1 MMNGEE
7 VFSIHHSVLHRA
19 HQCSTGSYK
28 CLMMVCVCVI
38 WKQNIILRRN

>member
-7 VFSIHHSVLHRA
+7 VFSIDHSVLHWA

-28 CLMMVCVCVI
+28 CI
-38 WKQNIILRRN
+38 FI